1 MQKSLGRTQAHC
13 SAWLGKLEEKGTEEC
28 PEGMESRGQILPISQ
43 FGLGWTLLA
52 VPREEALA
60 LPRHRMCTLSG
71 LWSESFSP
79 GCFYC

>member
-1 MQKSLGRTQAHC
+1 MQKGPATC
-13 SAWLGKLEEKGTEEC
+13 SAWLGRLEGRGTEEW
-28 PEGMESRGQILPISQ
+28 PEGMESRGQTLPISQ

-52 VPREEALA
+52 VLREEVLA
-60 LPRHRMCTLSG
+60 LPRHRMYTLSG